1 MDSQLFRKET
11 ENPFRKSSSKAAFD
25 LIARQIDNPSKIT
38 VPIDDVRYPNYAAPM
53 EDGRII
59 TDYQPHCSFN
69 VVEPKYGNSV
79 REFLQHN
86 ATAIVQVSRKRQA
99 EIAGAQF
106 HKAPTVEGPK
116 MIQRCNEYDCTFITS
131 DYPNSIGL
139 ARSEPVPALFGT
151 FSAPTQE
158 APDSLKPPITT
169 VYEGGRNSLRGR
181 QFTPLGWG
189 PVNPRASPYG
199 SSG

>member
-11 ENPFRKSSSKAAFD
+11 DKPFRKSANQAAFD
-25 LIARQIDNPSKIT
+25 AVARQIDTPSKLTI
-38 VPIDDVRYPNYAAPM
+38 PIEDVRYPHYAAPM

-69 VVEPKYGNSV
+69 VVQPKYGNGV

-86 ATAIVQVSRKRQA
+86 ATAIIQVSRKRQA

-116 MIQRCNEYDCTFITS
+116 IIQRCNEYDCNFIIS
-131 DYPNSIGL
+131 DYPKSIGI
-139 ARSEPVPALFGT
+139 ARTDPVPPLFGT
-151 FSAPTQE
+151 FSAPTHS

-181 QFTPLGWG
+181 EFTPLGWG
-189 PVNPRASPYG
+189 PVNSRASPYG

>member
-11 ENPFRKSSSKAAFD
+11 ETPFRKSVNQAAFD
-25 LIARQIDNPSKIT
+25 AVARQIDSPSKVT
-38 VPIDDVRYPNYAAPM
+38 MPVDDVRYPLYAAPM

-69 VVEPKYGNSV
+69 VVQPKYGNSV

-86 ATAIVQVSRKRQA
+86 ATAIIQVSRKRQA
-99 EIAGAQF
+99 ETAGAQF

-116 MIQRCNEYDCTFITS
+116 TIQRCNEYDCTFIES
-131 DYPNSIGL
+131 DYPKSIGL
-139 ARSEPVPALFGT
+139 ARTEPLPSLFGT
-151 FSAPTQE
+151 FSAPTQP

-169 VYEGGRNSLRGR
+169 VFEGGRNSLRGR
-181 QFTPLGWG
+181 QFTPLGLG
-189 PVNPRASPYG
+189 PANPRGGPYG